1 MIAGYCGKS
10 KTLDEVLAD
19 FAEAYGSQTERDHAL
34 LVKAIKAGRVPAV
47 EGVQIISVECRIMAP
62 NGLSGDHL

>member
-10 KTLDEVLAD
+10 KTLDEALAD

-47 EGVQIISVECRIMAP
+47 EDV
-62 NGLSGDHL
+62 